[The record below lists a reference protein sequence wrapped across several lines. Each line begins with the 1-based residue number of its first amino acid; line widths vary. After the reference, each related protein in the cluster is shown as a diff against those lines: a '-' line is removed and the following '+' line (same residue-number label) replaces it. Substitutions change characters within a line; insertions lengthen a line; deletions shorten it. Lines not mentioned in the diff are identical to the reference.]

1 MHRVHRIGVITVK
14 KIFAKLKSLI
24 PSKRRLI
31 QLYAALLFN
40 ANVKGFVNG
49 KIYKG
54 PIKNICTPG
63 LNCYSCPGASGAC
76 PLGSLQNALA
86 ETNKRAP
93 YYVFGILILWGILF
107 GRFICGWLCP
117 FGLIQDL
124 LYKIKTPKL
133 KKSRVTKVLSYL
145 KYVILVF
152 LVFLIPLM
160 YAFRNFPLPAF
171 CKYICP
177 AGTLEGALGL
187 LSNAVNESQLSLLG
201 PLFTWKFALL
211 CAFVLGCIFVYRLF
225 CRFICPL
232 GALYGLFNRISV
244 LGIKL
249 EKPKCVDCGLC
260 ISTCKMDIRHV
271 GDHECISCG
280 DCVSVCPT
288 KAISFKGGKIILP
301 DNEISTAAAADA
313 DEADTTLINARQKTE
328 KRKKILRYSLASAL
342 AALLVGA
349 IVYFNFIDKDKTVT
363 PPPTGD
369 GDVEYGYLVG
379 DVCYG
384 YDIPLLNQNG
394 WTGETFN
401 PAENH
406 GKITVINFWGTW
418 CGPCKAELPDFDRI
432 AREYAD
438 TVTVIA
444 VSTVSQG
451 GESPEEYI
459 GKNFADSPIIW
470 GRDKTLD
477 ETDPYSPDYYYT
489 LLGGE
494 AMYPMTVILDGN
506 GVIVYS
512 DVVPLHYEELKAI
525 IDGIS
530 LD

>member
-1 MHRVHRIGVITVK
+1 MK
-14 KIFAKLKSLI
+14 KILTKLKSLI

-40 ANVKGFVNG
+40 ANIKGFFNG

-86 ETNKRAP
+86 ESNKRAP

-124 LYKIKTPKL
+124 LHKIKTPKFR
-133 KKSRVTKVLSYL
+133 KGRVTKILSYL

-152 LVFLIPLM
+152 FVFVVPIM
-160 YAFRNFPLPAF
+160 YSFRSFPLPAF

-177 AGTLEGALGL
+177 AGTLEGAFGL

-211 CAFVLGCIFVYRLF
+211 CSFVLGCIFVYRLF

-232 GALYGLFNRISV
+232 GALYGIFNRISV

-249 EKPKCVDCGLC
+249 EKPKCIDCGLC
-260 ISTCKMDIRHV
+260 ISTCKMDIREV

-301 DNEISTAAAADA
+301 DNDIPERKTADTCNESESCA
-313 DEADTTLINARQKTE
+313 ADTTRAKAE
-328 KRKKILRYSLASAL
+328 KRKKILRYSLAGAL
-342 AALLVGA
+342 AALLVGTL
-349 IVYFNFIDKDKTVT
+349 VYFNFIDKDKIVT
-363 PPPTGD
+363 PPPAGGD
-369 GDVEYGYLVG
+369 PDVEYGYMVG

-384 YDIPLLNQNG
+384 YDVPLLDEG
-394 WTGETFN
+394 GYTGETFN

-444 VSTVSQG
+444 VSTSYDASGQTA
-451 GESPEEYI
+451 PEYI
-459 GKNFADSPIIW
+459 GENFADSPIIW
-470 GRDKTLD
+470 GRDKVLND
-477 ETDPYSPDYYYT
+477 TDPYSPDYYYT

-494 AMYPMTVILDGN
+494 AMYPMTVILDQN
-506 GVIVYS
+506 GVIVYT
-512 DVVPLHYEELKAI
+512 DVVPLHYENLKAI
-525 IDGIS
+525 IDAIPAE
-530 LD
+530 

>member
-1 MHRVHRIGVITVK
+1 MK
-14 KIFAKLKSLI
+14 KILARLKSLI
-24 PSKRRLI
+24 PTKRRLI

-40 ANVKGFVNG
+40 ANIKGFFNG
-49 KIYKG
+49 KLYKG
-54 PIKNICTPG
+54 PVKNICTPG

-86 ETNKRAP
+86 ESNKRAP
-93 YYVFGILILWGILF
+93 YYVFGIIILWGILF

-133 KKSRVTKVLSYL
+133 KKSRVTKILSCL

-152 LVFLIPLM
+152 FVFVVPIM
-160 YAFRNFPLPAF
+160 YSFRNFPLPAF

-177 AGTLEGALGL
+177 AGTLEGAIGL
-187 LSNAVNESQLSLLG
+187 LSNAVNESRLSLLG

-211 CAFVLGCIFVYRLF
+211 CSFVLGCIFVYRLF

-249 EKPKCVDCGLC
+249 EKPKCIDCGLC
-260 ISTCKMDIRHV
+260 ISTCKMDIREV
-271 GDHECISCG
+271 GDRECISCG
-280 DCVSVCPT
+280 DCVAVCPT
-288 KAISFKGGKIILP
+288 KAISYKGGKIILP
-301 DNEISTAAAADA
+301 DNEIPTPADGA
-313 DEADTTLINARQKTE
+313 EDREAVLASYE
-328 KRKKILRYSLASAL
+328 KREKNKKLLRRIIAAVLAVSLSVAL
-342 AALLVGA
+342 
-349 IVYFNFIDKDKTVT
+349 VYFNFIDREKTVS
-363 PPPTGD
+363 PPPSGD
-369 GDVEYGYLVG
+369 GELEYGYLVG
-379 DVCYG
+379 ELCYG
-384 YDIPLLNQNG
+384 YDVPLLNKDG
-394 WTGETFN
+394 YTGESFN

-418 CGPCKAELPDFDRI
+418 CGPCKAELPYFDRI

-444 VSTVSQG
+444 VSTSYDGAQTAPEYV
-451 GESPEEYI
+451 GE
-459 GKNFADSPIIW
+459 NFADSPILW
-470 GRDKTLD
+470 GRDKVLED
-477 ETDPYSPDYYYT
+477 AAGSDYYYT

-494 AMYPMTVILDGN
+494 SMYPMTVVLDTN

-512 DVVPLHYEELKAI
+512 DVKPLDYDGLRAI
-525 IDGIS
+525 IDS
-530 LD
+530 VPLE

>member
-1 MHRVHRIGVITVK
+1 MKNILT
-14 KIFAKLKSLI
+14 KLKSLI
-24 PSKRRLI
+24 PTKRRLI

-40 ANVKGFVNG
+40 ANIKGFFNG

-86 ETNKRAP
+86 ESNKRAP

-124 LYKIKTPKL
+124 LHKIKTPKL
-133 KKSRVTKVLSYL
+133 KKGRITKVLSYL

-152 LVFLIPLM
+152 FVFVLPIM
-160 YAFRNFPLPAF
+160 YSVRNFPLPAF

-211 CAFVLGCIFVYRLF
+211 CSFVVGCVFVYRLF

-232 GALYGLFNRISV
+232 GALYGLFNKISI

-249 EKPKCVDCGLC
+249 EKPKCIDCGLC
-260 ISTCKMDIRHV
+260 ISTCKMDIREV

-301 DNEISTAAAADA
+301 DNEIPKTTDNSEPDESIIAAH
-313 DEADTTLINARQKTE
+313 E
-328 KRKKILRYSLASAL
+328 KKERSKKILRRVIAGVLAVSLSVTL
-342 AALLVGA
+342 
-349 IVYFNFIDKDKTVT
+349 VYFNFIDKDKTVT
-363 PPPTGD
+363 PPPVGGD
-369 GDVEYGYLVG
+369 DDVEYGYLVG
-379 DVCYG
+379 DVCYP
-384 YDIPLLNQNG
+384 YDIPLLDKNG
-394 WTGETFN
+394 DTGTIFN
-401 PAENH
+401 PADNH

-418 CGPCKAELPDFDRI
+418 CGPCKAELPYFDEI

-444 VSTVSQG
+444 ISTSYDGAQ
-451 GESPEEYI
+451 SAPEYI
-459 GKNFADSPIIW
+459 GENFADSPILW
-470 GRDKTLD
+470 GRDKILD
-477 ETDPYSPDYYYT
+477 ATDSTSPDYYYT

-494 AMYPMTVILDGN
+494 AMYPMTVILDAN

-512 DVVPLHYEELKAI
+512 DVVPFHSADELRDI
-525 IDGIS
+525 IDGITIE
-530 LD
+530 